1 MMLGP
6 RRWAFLG
13 SAAFLLVLIGEI
25 LRQGSIAH
33 SRTPTR
39 VLSCCGVL
47 LCPALSHAEG
57 PAELEHHASYER

>member
-25 LRQGSIAH
+25 LRQGALL
-33 SRTPTR
+33 
-39 VLSCCGVL
+39 VLALPLVCYLAVGFY
-47 LCPALSHAEG
+47 CPAFSHAEG